1 MNLAE
6 NLNRRGGVSFAAMAG
21 MPAGETTTMGARR
34 WAQWLFAAITCA
46 LLATPAAAQNNAPF
60 ERGYREGIRHGAD
73 DARDNRQFEPQRDR
87 VYRDADDGYNSRYG
101 NRDAYRNE
109 FRRGFTS
116 GYREGYYNV
125 RGNGRYQGDDRIYQG
140 RNDRIYQGR
149 SDGVYD
155 RGPGRTRGYQDPAF
169 ARGYSDGWE
178 KGRDDGHDRDRYD
191 PVRHG
196 DYKDGDNGYERSYG
210 TKDAY
215 KNNYRSGF
223 RQGYEAGY
231 RDTRGIAR
239 R

>member
-1 MNLAE
+1 MS
-6 NLNRRGGVSFAAMAG
+6 V
-21 MPAGETTTMGARR
+21 RR
-34 WAQWLFAAITCA
+34 WAHWLFAAITCA
-46 LLATPAAAQNNAPF
+46 LLATPAGAQNNAAF
-60 ERGYREGIRHGAD
+60 ERGYREGIQRGAN
-73 DARDNRQFEPQRDR
+73 DARDSRRFEPERDS
-87 VYRDADDGYNSRYG
+87 VYRDGDRGYNDRYG
-101 NRDAYRNE
+101 DRNWYRNE
-109 FRRGFTS
+109 FRRGFSS

-125 RGNGRYQGDDRIYQG
+125 RGNGGYQRDDRIYQG
-140 RNDRIYQGR
+140 RRDGIYG
-149 SDGVYD
+149 

-178 KGRDDGHDRDRYD
+178 KGRDDGRDRDRYD

-210 TKDAY
+210 AKDAY